1 MNRLILVS
9 LVFLLE
15 VCLGD
20 NSQHHH
26 HHKNHHQHD
35 NSPIQAPKPHSRSQ
49 SISKQHKPSLVRPSR
64 FQSLFYR
71 LPSSHLLRG
80 KPALRRSQ
88 PTRLNRNNTLQKSK
102 VPKKPTHL
110 PKIAYLKAEQIP
122 GFQKFQLHEVI
133 REREGTQIFKAG
145 EKPDVIHYVSSPD
158 TAQSNLVEKLDVRTP
173 SDVSIPALQL

>member
-1 MNRLILVS
+1 MRYPYWNERLFFFVFKLYYFQVS

-26 HHKNHHQHD
+26 HHHKHHHQHD
-35 NSPIQAPKPHSRSQ
+35 HSPIQAPKPHSRSQ

-64 FQSLFYR
+64 FQSLISR

-88 PTRLNRNNTLQKSK
+88 PTRLQF
-102 VPKKPTHL
+102 
-110 PKIAYLKAEQIP
+110 QIVLI
-122 GFQKFQLHEVI
+122 GSVLSLSLMVC
-133 REREGTQIFKAG
+133 TQIAWMPPFSIILLKFK
-145 EKPDVIHYVSSPD
+145 I
-158 TAQSNLVEKLDVRTP
+158 KLKFCGF
-173 SDVSIPALQL
+173 SIFIN